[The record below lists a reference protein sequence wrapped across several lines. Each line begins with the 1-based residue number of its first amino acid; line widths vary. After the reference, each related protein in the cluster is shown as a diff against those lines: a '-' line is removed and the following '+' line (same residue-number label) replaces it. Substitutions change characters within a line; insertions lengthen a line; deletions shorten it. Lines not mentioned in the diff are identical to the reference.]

1 MREIIKT
8 PKAPAAVGP
17 YSQAVK
23 VSCGTVVFVSMMI
36 PLNPETKEIVGR
48 TGSEQCKQVMDNLST
63 VLRASG
69 ADLSRVVKTTIF
81 LTDLDDFGAVNE
93 MYATY
98 FDTDPPARATV
109 EVSRLPLGAKVGIEA
124 VAFL

>member
-8 PKAPAAVGP
+8 AKAPAAVGP

-36 PLNPETKEIVGR
+36 PLNPETKEVVGR
-48 TGSEQCKQVMDNLST
+48 TGGEQCKQAMDNLAQ
-63 VLRASG
+63 VLRAAG
-69 ADLSRVVKTTIF
+69 ADLSKIVKTTIF
-81 LTDLDDFGAVNE
+81 LVDLDDFGAVNE